1 MPNLNKN
8 QRRIS
13 VNILREL
20 YANISGLNITQRLKL
35 PGMSTSHADILP
47 IALLIF
53 IFFAEKIDVNWVL
66 HTKYNLRF
74 GLATKSLSKII

>member
-1 MPNLNKN
+1 
-8 QRRIS
+8 
-13 VNILREL
+13 
-20 YANISGLNITQRLKL
+20 
-35 PGMSTSHADILP
+35 MSTSHADILP